1 MRLIFLITWVDKRLP
16 ATGEL
21 LFQRPHLAG
30 FKLARKEDVF
40 AAAELS
46 FPLPGG
52 AAVAAALE
60 LLEHVVGL
68 AMLPST
74 GLALIVEVWQLVGV
88 QADKASIDEPK
99 IGLMWLSRTPLPS
112 PRMPEQEKE
121 SLEVSSVR
129 TFLLVALV
137 RFGVLFR
144 FNTSLS
150 LLKQNKILKYTY
162 KTTLTQ
168 GLNE

>member
-1 MRLIFLITWVDKRLP
+1 M
-16 ATGEL
+16 
-21 LFQRPHLAG
+21 
-30 FKLARKEDVF
+30 ARKEDVF

-46 FPLPGG
+46 FPRPGG
-52 AAVAAALE
+52 AADAEAAALE

-74 GLALIVEVWQLVGV
+74 GALMVELWQLVGV

-129 TFLLVALV
+129 TFLLVAFA
-137 RFGVLFR
+137 RFGVLFL

-150 LLKQNKILKYTY
+150 LLKQIKYSNTH
-162 KTTLTQ
+162 KKHKFKVK
-168 GLNE
+168 